1 MICPDPRFKKGF
13 MAMVAG
19 LHLKDVYEFDL
30 EVEMPIAGQLQEQHE
45 LYMTQLECTIH
56 QMQGRCDKKIGLGS
70 NCEMP
75 ELI

>member
-30 EVEMPIAGQLQEQHE
+30 EVEMPIAG
-45 LYMTQLECTIH
+45 
-56 QMQGRCDKKIGLGS
+56 
-70 NCEMP
+70 
-75 ELI
+75 